1 MSIRLNEI
9 GALEQRQPARGERRH
24 VERRRQVLRAL
35 LVGSF
40 YARRRRPRRDSEQAL
55 AAVDWHKPQWLAIAI
70 LIVLFSSTDALLTVT
85 LLQHEGAYEMNP
97 LMRPLIASGVAFVL
111 VKVGVTAGGVILLTL
126 LAGMRAFGRLR
137 AGLLLYALLAAYG
150 ALLVY
155 EVGLLERV
163 L

>member
-1 MSIRLNEI
+1 MSIRRNEI
-9 GALEQRQPARGERRH
+9 GAPLQLLPARAERRH
-24 VERRRQVLRAL
+24 VERRRHVLRAL

-40 YARRRRPRRDSEQAL
+40 HARRRRPRRDSEQAL

-70 LIVLFSSTDALLTVT
+70 LIVLFSSVDALLTVT
-85 LLQHEGAYEMNP
+85 LLQHEGAYEVNP
-97 LMRPLIASGVAFVL
+97 LMRPLIASGLAFVL

-150 ALLVY
+150 ALLAY
-155 EVGLLERV
+155 EVSLLNRV